1 MRWFPVV
8 VLLALTAPAAAAGHK
23 ILVLP
28 VDGSADAATRSRLTA
43 EVVRLA
49 RSLDGQVSTGNATFA
64 DTALAVG
71 CDPQAAGC
79 SDEVIATLGV
89 DELIWGTASR
99 DAGATRL
106 VVHRAA
112 RGAPAR
118 EIATTLAPG
127 DTGDRVASGIGP
139 LFGPPAAEPAAPR
152 ATGAPT
158 PPAAPTPAD
167 PALAPAPQVGDAAP
181 PAASPGSAD
190 ERTDRTIGI
199 ALVSGGGVGLVLGV
213 ALWASYS
220 SLQSSIDSHPV
231 RTFADIQD
239 LKSIEDR
246 ASTRAIAGDVF
257 VVAGLIAGG
266 IGAYYLYR
274 DHTRHAVAVAVAPV
288 PLAHGGGLTITVSGG
303 PW

>member
-1 MRWFPVV
+1 
-8 VLLALTAPAAAAGHK
+8 
-23 ILVLP
+23 
-28 VDGSADAATRSRLTA
+28 
-43 EVVRLA
+43 
-49 RSLDGQVSTGNATFA
+49 
-64 DTALAVG
+64 
-71 CDPQAAGC
+71 
-79 SDEVIATLGV
+79 
-89 DELIWGTASR
+89 
-99 DAGATRL
+99 

-118 EIATTLAPG
+118 EIATTLATG

-152 ATGAPT
+152 GTGAPT
-158 PPAAPTPAD
+158 PPAAATPAD
-167 PALAPAPQVGDAAP
+167 PAPAPAPAPAAAGDAAP
-181 PAASPGSAD
+181 PAASPGSAA

-199 ALVSGGGVGLVLGV
+199 ALISGGGVGLVLGV

-220 SLQSSIDSHPV
+220 SLQSSIDAHPV

-246 ASTRAIAGDVF
+246 ASSRAVAGDVF

-274 DHTRHAVAVAVAPV
+274 DHTRHTVAVAPV
-288 PLAHGGGLTITVSGG
+288 PLAHGGGLTITVIGG

>member
-8 VLLALTAPAAAAGHK
+8 ILLALTAPAAAAGHK
-23 ILVLP
+23 VLVLP
-28 VDGSADAATRSRLTA
+28 VDGSADAAMRSRLTA

-112 RGAPAR
+112 RGAPAH
-118 EIATTLAPG
+118 EITTTLAPG
-127 DTGDRVASGIGP
+127 DAGDRVASGIGP
-139 LFGPPAAEPAAPR
+139 LFGPPGAAAEPAVPR
-152 ATGAPT
+152 APGAPS
-158 PPAAPTPAD
+158 PPAAPLPAN
-167 PALAPAPQVGDAAP
+167 PGQAPVGDAAL
-181 PAASPGSAD
+181 PAASPGPAD
-190 ERTDRTIGI
+190 ERRDRTAGI
-199 ALVSGGGVGLVLGV
+199 ALISGGGVGLVLGV

-220 SLQSSIDSHPV
+220 SLQSSIDAHPV
-231 RTFADIQD
+231 RTTADIQD

-274 DHTRHAVAVAVAPV
+274 DHTRHAVAVAPL